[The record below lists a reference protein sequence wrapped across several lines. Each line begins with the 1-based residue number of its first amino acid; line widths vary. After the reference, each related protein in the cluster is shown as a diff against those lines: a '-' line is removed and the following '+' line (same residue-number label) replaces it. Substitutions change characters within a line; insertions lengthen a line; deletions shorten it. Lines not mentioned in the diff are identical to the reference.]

1 MTPRELW
8 LSPIINTNVTSY
20 NNALTVICREPHLVF
35 DSTRDQRPG
44 FSLLEAIVS
53 SFSKNWRNNE
63 RVDVMLVNLAE
74 WYKLLDE
81 LSSKVYFTEIS
92 VDSGEHVLAAI
103 VLTPI
108 GEVKVMWNGAT

>member
-1 MTPRELW
+1 
-8 LSPIINTNVTSY
+8 
-20 NNALTVICREPHLVF
+20 
-35 DSTRDQRPG
+35 
-44 FSLLEAIVS
+44 
-53 SFSKNWRNNE
+53 
-63 RVDVMLVNLAE
+63 MLVNLAE